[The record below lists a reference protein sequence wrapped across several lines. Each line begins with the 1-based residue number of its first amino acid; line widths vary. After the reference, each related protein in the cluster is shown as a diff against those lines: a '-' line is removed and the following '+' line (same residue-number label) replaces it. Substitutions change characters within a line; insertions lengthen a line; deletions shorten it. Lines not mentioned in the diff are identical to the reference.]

1 MTSSMRI
8 WLALASLVLAIS
20 LPHMLHADPLDAAA
34 GKALFDRN
42 WIPSPSSTNG
52 SDGLGP
58 LFTSRSCASCHA
70 RGEGARVVT
79 RDDGY
84 EDLAGA
90 VVRFG
95 RADGSTDPFYGLELQ
110 TNAVPGLKSEGSA
123 RFLPKLKYSLEGPA
137 LDNGVSAGA
146 RLATPLFGRAAFAR
160 VPDEEIL
167 KRADPDDRDHD
178 GISGRANQ
186 TAHGIGRYGWK
197 AAQVTLEDQIAHAF
211 AFDIGLSSPK
221 QPLPYGDCTS
231 RQTECLAAAN
241 GESPAFDGR
250 EVSGLM
256 LGLVASYLETLRS
269 HPTAPDPAGTALFA
283 KTGCAACHAPTL
295 ATRDGQPIPAFTDLL
310 VHDMGAALDDG
321 VGEPGVKS
329 SEWRTAPLIEGTS
342 RPPGRRYLHDGSAS
356 TIAEAIE
363 KHGGEASRSRT
374 SFEALTPE
382 DKKRLIDYVGK
393 L

>member
-1 MTSSMRI
+1 VVLLITFVA
-8 WLALASLVLAIS
+8 LVALAAVTFIVV
-20 LPHMLHADPLDAAA
+20 PPLSENAA
-34 GKALFDRN
+34 RE
-42 WIPSPSSTNG
+42 
-52 SDGLGP
+52 
-58 LFTSRSCASCHA
+58 R
-70 RGEGARVVT
+70 
-79 RDDGY
+79 
-84 EDLAGA
+84 
-90 VVRFG
+90 
-95 RADGSTDPFYGLELQ
+95 
-110 TNAVPGLKSEGSA
+110 
-123 RFLPKLKYSLEGPA
+123 
-137 LDNGVSAGA
+137 
-146 RLATPLFGRAAFAR
+146 
-160 VPDEEIL
+160 
-167 KRADPDDRDHD
+167 
-178 GISGRANQ
+178 
-186 TAHGIGRYGWK
+186 
-197 AAQVTLEDQIAHAF
+197 
-211 AFDIGLSSPK
+211 
-221 QPLPYGDCTS
+221 
-231 RQTECLAAAN
+231 LAAAN

-250 EVSGLM
+250 EISGLM